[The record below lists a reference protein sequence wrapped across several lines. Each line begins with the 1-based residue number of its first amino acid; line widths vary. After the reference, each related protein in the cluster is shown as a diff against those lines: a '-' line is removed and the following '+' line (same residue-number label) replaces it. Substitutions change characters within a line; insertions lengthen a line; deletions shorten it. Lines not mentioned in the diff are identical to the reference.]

1 ISFANT
7 RAGRKLFFRLEKER
21 ARLMQEHGEATT
33 LQLAESLDVSED
45 DVVAAT
51 LLRQPT
57 LSLTGPKGRS
67 GDGDTRTVGDTIADE
82 NVDVEDTVVHADLLH
97 TVDAQM
103 KEFAK
108 QLTDEREQ
116 TIWKERM
123 IAQEPVSLAELGAR
137 YDISRERVR
146 QVEARLKKRLKEFLT
161 ERLGESL
168 ILDFTSDD

>member
-1 ISFANT
+1 
-7 RAGRKLFFRLEKER
+7 
-21 ARLMQEHGEATT
+21 M
-33 LQLAESLDVSED
+33 
-45 DVVAAT
+45 
-51 LLRQPT
+51 
-57 LSLTGPKGRS
+57 
-67 GDGDTRTVGDTIADE
+67 
-82 NVDVEDTVVHADLLH
+82 HADLLH

-161 ERLGESL
+161 EQLGESL